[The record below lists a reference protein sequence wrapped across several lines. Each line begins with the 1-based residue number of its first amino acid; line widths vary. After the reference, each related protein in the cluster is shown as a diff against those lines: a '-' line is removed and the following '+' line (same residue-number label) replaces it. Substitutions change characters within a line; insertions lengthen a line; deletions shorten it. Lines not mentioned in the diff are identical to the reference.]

1 MASKSA
7 KLLQLINYRESRSLC
22 NFLGDGVL
30 GGPSPG
36 AARTDHPPLLACHH
50 GHPGRLQSSSLP
62 ACLLCRN
69 AGHRDGWP
77 PSRGQVSP
85 CGLCPV
91 PA

>member
-36 AARTDHPPLLACHH
+36 AARTDPPCWPAITLGTLGDCSPAASLLVCCA
-50 GHPGRLQSSSLP
+50 GMRVTVTDGR
-62 ACLLCRN
+62 
-69 AGHRDGWP
+69 
-77 PSRGQVSP
+77 QVV
-85 CGLCPV
+85 GR
-91 PA
+91 